1 MQLFSRKEFVSL
13 RKRRARKNMPIIQVE
28 NLEKSFGDLKVLKD
42 VSFTVNKGD
51 VIAVIGS
58 SGSGKS
64 TLIKCLLGIKQ
75 VDSGEIIMGEGLK
88 QTDIGYLPQQ
98 TVLQKGFPA
107 TVGEVVLSGCLNSRG
122 YHPFFTSKEK
132 KRASESMEK
141 LGISDLK
148 SRSYRELSGGQQQR
162 VLLARALCSAKKMI
176 LLDEPVTALDPLASS
191 ELYSVISELNQ
202 KYNIA
207 VIMVSHDI
215 ENSVGNA
222 SHVLH
227 LRKNGYFFGTSSEY
241 SDSESESKFI

>member
-1 MQLFSRKEFVSL
+1 MSKTLISCKSISASYDGMNVLRDLTFSVNEGDYLCIVG
-13 RKRRARKNMPIIQVE
+13 E
-28 NLEKSFGDLKVLKD
+28 N
-42 VSFTVNKGD
+42 
-51 VIAVIGS
+51 
-58 SGSGKS
+58 GSGKS

-75 VDSGEIIMGEGLK
+75 VNSGEIIMGEGLK

>member
-1 MQLFSRKEFVSL
+1 MSKTLISCKSISASYDGMNVLRDLTFSVNEGDYLCIVG
-13 RKRRARKNMPIIQVE
+13 E
-28 NLEKSFGDLKVLKD
+28 N
-42 VSFTVNKGD
+42 
-51 VIAVIGS
+51 
-58 SGSGKS
+58 GSGKS

-215 ENSVGNA
+215 KNSVGNA

-227 LRKNGYFFGTSSEY
+227 LRKDGYFFGTSSEY

>member
-1 MQLFSRKEFVSL
+1 
-13 RKRRARKNMPIIQVE
+13 
-28 NLEKSFGDLKVLKD
+28 
-42 VSFTVNKGD
+42 
-51 VIAVIGS
+51 
-58 SGSGKS
+58 
-64 TLIKCLLGIKQ
+64 
-75 VDSGEIIMGEGLK
+75 MGEGLR

-107 TVGEVVLSGCLNSRG
+107 TVGEVILSGCLNSRG

-141 LGISDLK
+141 LGITDLK

-162 VLLARALCSAKKMI
+162 VLLARALCAAKKLI

-202 KYNIA
+202 KYNIS

-215 ENSVGNA
+215 QNSVGNA

-227 LRKNGYFFGTSSEY
+227 LRKDGYFFGTTSEY
-241 SDSESESKFI
+241 SESEAGSKFIQENI

>member
-1 MQLFSRKEFVSL
+1 MSKTLISCKSISASYDGMNVLRDLTFSVNEGDYLCIVG
-13 RKRRARKNMPIIQVE
+13 E
-28 NLEKSFGDLKVLKD
+28 N
-42 VSFTVNKGD
+42 
-51 VIAVIGS
+51 
-58 SGSGKS
+58 GSGKS

>member
-1 MQLFSRKEFVSL
+1 MSKTLISCKSISASYDGMNVLRDLTFSVNEGDYLCIVG
-13 RKRRARKNMPIIQVE
+13 E
-28 NLEKSFGDLKVLKD
+28 N
-42 VSFTVNKGD
+42 
-51 VIAVIGS
+51 
-58 SGSGKS
+58 GSGKS

-75 VDSGEIIMGEGLK
+75 VDSGEIIMGDGLK

-191 ELYSVISELNQ
+191 ELYAVISELNQ

-215 ENSVGNA
+215 QNSVGSA

-227 LRKNGYFFGTSSEY
+227 LRKDGYFFGTSSEY

>member
-1 MQLFSRKEFVSL
+1 MSKTLISCKSISASYDGMNVLRDLTFSVNEGDYLCIVG
-13 RKRRARKNMPIIQVE
+13 E
-28 NLEKSFGDLKVLKD
+28 N
-42 VSFTVNKGD
+42 
-51 VIAVIGS
+51 
-58 SGSGKS
+58 GSGKS

-75 VDSGEIIMGEGLK
+75 VDSGEIIMGDGLK

-215 ENSVGNA
+215 KNSVGNA

-227 LRKNGYFFGTSSEY
+227 LRKDGYFFGTSSEY

>member
-1 MQLFSRKEFVSL
+1 MSKTLISCKSISASYDGMNVLRGLTFSVNEGDYLCIVG
-13 RKRRARKNMPIIQVE
+13 E
-28 NLEKSFGDLKVLKD
+28 N
-42 VSFTVNKGD
+42 
-51 VIAVIGS
+51 
-58 SGSGKS
+58 GSGKS

>member
-1 MQLFSRKEFVSL
+1 MSNALISCKSISASYDGMNVLRDLTFSVNEGDYLCIVG
-13 RKRRARKNMPIIQVE
+13 E
-28 NLEKSFGDLKVLKD
+28 N
-42 VSFTVNKGD
+42 
-51 VIAVIGS
+51 
-58 SGSGKS
+58 GSGKS
-64 TLIKCLLGIKQ
+64 TLIKCLLGIKP
-75 VDSGEIIMGEGLK
+75 VDSGEIIMGEGLR

-141 LGISDLK
+141 LGITDLK

-162 VLLARALCSAKKMI
+162 VLLARALCAAKKLI

-202 KYNIA
+202 KYNIS

-215 ENSVGNA
+215 QNSVGNA

-227 LRKNGYFFGTSSEY
+227 LRKDGYFFGTASEY
-241 SDSESESKFI
+241 SESEAGSKFIQENI

>member
-1 MQLFSRKEFVSL
+1 MSNALISCKSISASYDGMNVLRDLTFSVNEGDYLCIVG
-13 RKRRARKNMPIIQVE
+13 E
-28 NLEKSFGDLKVLKD
+28 N
-42 VSFTVNKGD
+42 
-51 VIAVIGS
+51 
-58 SGSGKS
+58 GSGKS

-107 TVGEVVLSGCLNSRG
+107 TAGEVVLSGCLNSRG

-207 VIMVSHDI
+207 LIMVSHDI
-215 ENSVGNA
+215 EHSVGNA

>member
-1 MQLFSRKEFVSL
+1 MSNALISCKSISASYDGMNVLRDLTFSVNEGDYLCIVG
-13 RKRRARKNMPIIQVE
+13 E
-28 NLEKSFGDLKVLKD
+28 N
-42 VSFTVNKGD
+42 
-51 VIAVIGS
+51 
-58 SGSGKS
+58 GSGKS

-215 ENSVGNA
+215 QNSVGSA

-227 LRKNGYFFGTSSEY
+227 LRKDGYFFGTSSEY

>member
-1 MQLFSRKEFVSL
+1 MNKTIISCKSVS
-13 RKRRARKNMPIIQVE
+13 ASYDGMN
-28 NLEKSFGDLKVLKD
+28 VLKELTF
-42 VSFTVNKGD
+42 SVNEGD
-51 VIAVIGS
+51 YLCIVGEN
-58 SGSGKS
+58 GSGKS

-75 VDSGEIIMGEGLK
+75 VDSGEIMMGEGLK

-132 KRASESMEK
+132 KKAAESMEK

-191 ELYSVISELNQ
+191 ELYSVISELNE

-215 ENSVGNA
+215 KNSVGNA

-227 LRKNGYFFGTSSEY
+227 LRKDGYFFGTSSEY
-241 SDSESESKFI
+241 SESESESKFI